1 MHTTFQQSYTIA
13 EFQQHLENT
22 QKLLIETKA
31 LTEEERNDFAS
42 HLAELQ
48 LTVRDFKDNG
58 EKLGVIDSMF
68 YNIGWGWENTA
79 LHKTKD
85 NALTLGRHI
94 MPLLKT
100 LQQKMTTNA
109 RKYSEMYESVTFMS
123 RNFQSLIDSNR
134 LLANKVDSLEAKVTE
149 QSQKL
154 SEQSQK
160 LSEQSQKLSEQSQKI
175 DSLTTQNQQIIDI
188 LKGMQS
194 RESFVTTQNPSS
206 FVSYVTTD
214 TTSPSFITSLD

>member
-1 MHTTFQQSYTIA
+1 
-13 EFQQHLENT
+13 
-22 QKLLIETKA
+22 
-31 LTEEERNDFAS
+31 
-42 HLAELQ
+42 
-48 LTVRDFKDNG
+48 
-58 EKLGVIDSMF
+58 
-68 YNIGWGWENTA
+68 
-79 LHKTKD
+79 
-85 NALTLGRHI
+85 

-100 LQQKMTTNA
+100 LQQKMITNA

-149 QSQKL
+149 QSQQL
-154 SEQSQK
+154 SELRVDNQELKAQNQELK
-160 LSEQSQKLSEQSQKI
+160 A
-175 DSLTTQNQQIIDI
+175 QNQQIIDI

-214 TTSPSFITSLD
+214 TSYSYNNMKKE